1 MIPSKA
7 AAKLIAERLNCL
19 LECDYDKVNGFTL
32 LLWAPYGKA
41 FAGIGACCSADL
53 HGQGCLLKEIDWAKV
68 IADIQRTA
76 AEGYVDAENDESAE
90 DE

>member
-7 AAKLIAERLNCL
+7 AAKLIAKRHDCL

-32 LLWAPYGKA
+32 LLWAPDGKA
-41 FAGIGACCSADL
+41 FAGIGASRSADL

-68 IADIQRTA
+68 IDDIQRTV
-76 AEGYVDAENDESAE
+76 AEGYIDAEDDE
-90 DE
+90 DD